1 MKFNFITQ
9 HIFPCLLS
17 ASILLS
23 LSACASPSLANPTN
37 DTTVAVASSVAEPPL
52 SETHPFAYSDATW
65 ETTPTEIETIMGK
78 APDSVSFAGE
88 AKKNYVFEDIEY
100 GTAKG
105 KCSYTFKDDALCI
118 STFTAEFSQVL
129 TDTSNTFIEN
139 LTEVYGEA
147 TEDKSDTDEDGAG
160 VWLEWTTDDISVSYL
175 YYINPDTKK
184 YQIVLSY
191 SLPENKLPVI
201 DASNRNGDFRTGF
214 WGDDEDTINKYETA
228 KFEGVSEDGLTML
241 YSGSVAGNDAYIM
254 YCFDPAGKLYRGL
267 YGITTTYSTAS
278 LYITSY
284 ETLKDSLT
292 EKYGKP
298 SSDEVRKISSLAKYA
313 DADVALQLGY
323 SVYQTIWNT
332 ETTEVSLGML
342 NDGSGISILISYTDP
357 NHEKVKNTSGL

>member
-1 MKFNFITQ
+1 MKLHFIKQ
-9 HIFPCLLS
+9 QLFPYLLS

-23 LSACASPSLANPTN
+23 LSACSSAPANPANGTA
-37 DTTVAVASSVAEPPL
+37 TSVASSVAEPPL

-105 KCSYTFKDDALCI
+105 KCSYTFKDDTLCI
-118 STFTAEFSQVL
+118 STFTVESSQVL

-147 TEDKSDTDEDGAG
+147 TEDKSDTDEDVAG

-228 KFEGVSEDGLTML
+228 KFEGPADDGSALL
-241 YSGSVAGNDAYIM
+241 YSGSVAGNDAYIV
-254 YCFDPAGKLYRGL
+254 YYFDPAGKLYRGL

-284 ETLKDSLT
+284 ETLKDSLS

-313 DADVALQLGY
+313 DADTALQLGY

-357 NHEKVKNTSGL
+357 NHEEVKNTSGL

>member
-1 MKFNFITQ
+1 MKLHFIKQ
-9 HIFPCLLS
+9 QLFPYLLS

-23 LSACASPSLANPTN
+23 LSACSSAPANPAN
-37 DTTVAVASSVAEPPL
+37 SAAASVASSVAEPPL

-65 ETTPTEIETIMGK
+65 ETTPTEIEDIMGK

-88 AKKNYVFEDIEY
+88 AKKNYVFEDVEY

-105 KCSYTFKDDALCI
+105 KCSYTFKDDTLCI
-118 STFTAEFSQVL
+118 STFTTESSQVL
-129 TDTSNTFIEN
+129 TDASNAFVEN
-139 LTEVYGEA
+139 LTKVYGEA

-228 KFEGVSEDGLTML
+228 KFEGPADDGSALL
-241 YSGSVAGNDAYIM
+241 YSGSVAGNDAYIV
-254 YCFDPAGKLYRGL
+254 YYFDPAGKLYRGL

-284 ETLKDSLT
+284 ETLKDSLS

-313 DADVALQLGY
+313 DADTALQLGY

-357 NHEKVKNTSGL
+357 NHEEVKNTSGL

>member
-1 MKFNFITQ
+1 MKLHFIKQ
-9 HIFPCLLS
+9 QLFPCLLS

-23 LSACASPSLANPTN
+23 LSACSSSPASPANGTA
-37 DTTVAVASSVAEPPL
+37 TSVASSVAEPPL

-88 AKKNYVFEDIEY
+88 AKKNYVFEDVEC

-105 KCSYTFKDDALCI
+105 KCSYTFKDDTLCI
-118 STFTAEFSQVL
+118 STFTTESSQVL
-129 TDTSNTFIEN
+129 TDASNAFVEN

-201 DASNRNGDFRTGF
+201 DTSNRNGDFRTGF

-228 KFEGVSEDGLTML
+228 KFEGPADDGSALL
-241 YSGSVAGNDAYIM
+241 YSGSVAGNDAYIV
-254 YCFDPAGKLYRGL
+254 YYFDPAGTLYRGL

-284 ETLKDSLT
+284 ETLKDNLS

-313 DADVALQLGY
+313 VGLFCL
-323 SVYQTIWNT
+323 
-332 ETTEVSLGML
+332 
-342 NDGSGISILISYTDP
+342 P
-357 NHEKVKNTSGL
+357 NYLEH

>member
-1 MKFNFITQ
+1 MKLHFIKQ
-9 HIFPCLLS
+9 QLFPYLLS

-23 LSACASPSLANPTN
+23 LSACSSAPANPANGTA
-37 DTTVAVASSVAEPPL
+37 TSVASSVAEPPL

-88 AKKNYVFEDIEY
+88 AKKNYVFEDVEY

-105 KCSYTFKDDALCI
+105 KCSYTFKDDTLCI
-118 STFTAEFSQVL
+118 STFTVESSQVL

-214 WGDDEDTINKYETA
+214 
-228 KFEGVSEDGLTML
+228 
-241 YSGSVAGNDAYIM
+241 
-254 YCFDPAGKLYRGL
+254 
-267 YGITTTYSTAS
+267 
-278 LYITSY
+278 
-284 ETLKDSLT
+284 
-292 EKYGKP
+292 
-298 SSDEVRKISSLAKYA
+298 
-313 DADVALQLGY
+313 
-323 SVYQTIWNT
+323 
-332 ETTEVSLGML
+332 
-342 NDGSGISILISYTDP
+342 
-357 NHEKVKNTSGL
+357 

>member
-1 MKFNFITQ
+1 MDFNSIPPRLFL
-9 HIFPCLLS
+9 CLLS

-23 LSACASPSLANPTN
+23 LSACSSTPTN
-37 DTTVAVASSVAEPPL
+37 PANDAAASVASSVAESPL

-65 ETTPTEIETIMGK
+65 ATTSTEIETIMGK

-88 AKKNYVFEDIEY
+88 AKKNYVFEDVEY
-100 GTAKG
+100 GVVKG
-105 KCSYTFKDDALCI
+105 KCSYTFKADTLCT
-118 STFTAEFSQVL
+118 STFTAESSQVL
-129 TDTSNTFIEN
+129 TDASNAFVEN

-147 TEDKSDTDEDGAG
+147 TEDKSDTDEDGTG
-160 VWLEWTTDDISVSYL
+160 VWLEWTTDDISISYL

-191 SLPENKLPVI
+191 SLSESKLPVI
-201 DASNRNGDFRTGF
+201 DASNRDGDFRIGF

-228 KFEGVSEDGLTML
+228 KFEGLSEDGLTML
-241 YSGSVAGNDAYIM
+241 YSGSVAGNDSYIM
-254 YCFDPAGKLYRGL
+254 YYFDPAGKLYRGV
-267 YGITTTYSTAS
+267 YGLTTTYSTAS

-357 NHEKVKNTSGL
+357 NHEEVKNTSGL

>member
-1 MKFNFITQ
+1 MNRHLITHQ
-9 HIFPCLLS
+9 LLPCFV
-17 ASILLS
+17 AVSILFYLG
-23 LSACASPSLANPTN
+23 ACSSPAANTTN
-37 DTTVAVASSVAEPPL
+37 DTTASVASSVVEPPL

-88 AKKNYVFEDIEY
+88 AKKNYVFEDVAY
-100 GTAKG
+100 STAKG
-105 KCSYTFKDDALCI
+105 KCSYTFKADTLCT
-118 STFTAEFSQVL
+118 STFTAESSQVL
-129 TDTSNTFIEN
+129 TDASNAFVEN

-147 TEDKSDTDEDGAG
+147 TEDKSDTDEDSTG
-160 VWLEWTTDDISVSYL
+160 VWLEWAIDDINVSYL

-191 SLPENKLPVI
+191 SLPESKLPVI
-201 DASNRNGDFRTGF
+201 DASNRNGDFRIGF

-228 KFEGVSEDGLTML
+228 KFEGPAEDGSAML
-241 YSGSVAGNDAYIM
+241 YSGKVAGNDAYIV
-254 YCFDPAGKLYRGL
+254 YYFDAAGKLYRGV
-267 YGITTTYSTAS
+267 YGLTTTYSTAS

-313 DADVALQLGY
+313 DADTALQLGY
-323 SVYQTIWNT
+323 SVYQTVWNT

-357 NHEKVKNTSGL
+357 NHEEVKNTSGL